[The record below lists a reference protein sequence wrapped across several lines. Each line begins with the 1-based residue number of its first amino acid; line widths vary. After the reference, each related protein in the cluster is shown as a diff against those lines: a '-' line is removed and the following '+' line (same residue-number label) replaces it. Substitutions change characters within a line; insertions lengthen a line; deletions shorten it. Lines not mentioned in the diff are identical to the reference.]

1 MYGNHIHIRHTLTF
15 NHLDGKFPEISFCFR
30 MVHTSVLKDNKNW
43 IIYLFSMVVSGSH
56 ILPIGWLHITY
67 HTFREPETAID
78 ILIFHG
84 IPNKYPRD
92 IRCIWGWLSRAPI
105 PRVPP
110 FSLWILLCCDVLKEV
125 RWIFGRLFHEN
136 PWNAGSLEAF
146 FSSHHRAARNAL
158 CGGGGRGHWEISG
171 KVRCTYNIGVLLNRF
186 VFLKRFKDVSR
197 YFEMGRWWLLFNFRF
212 FNFN

>member
-1 MYGNHIHIRHTLTF
+1 MYGNHIHIRHTPNLQSPWWKVSGDF
-15 NHLDGKFPEISFCFR
+15 VLFQNGSHL
-30 MVHTSVLKDNKNW
+30 SVKRQQKLDS
-43 IIYLFSMVVSGSH
+43 LFSMVVSGSH
-56 ILPIGWLHITY
+56 ILPIGWLYITY
-67 HTFREPETAID
+67 HIFREPETAID
-78 ILIFHG
+78 ILLFHG
-84 IPNKYPRD
+84 IPNKYPHD

-110 FSLWILLCCDVLKEV
+110 FSLWILLCCDVWKEV
-125 RWIFGRLFHEN
+125 RCIFGRLFHEN

-197 YFEMGRWWLLFNFRF
+197 YF
-212 FNFN
+212 